1 RFLERQILPNFHRP
15 GEVMKSETA
24 PHAASEPEKD
34 SLHSQPHKI
43 NALRRVLGL
52 IASPGE
58 TFKEIRRRPTWLAPL
73 VIAAAAITVGN
84 IFYYLR
90 ANPDWE
96 QRARARIEQ
105 HEKATGEITPQ
116 DQAEKQIAFSK
127 TLGQGFIVLPIITLP
142 LICFFLAGVYYVC
155 FGMVFLNTPS
165 YKQTLSVV
173 AWSAAAYR
181 VVVTLVLI
189 TVLLVISNDKIK
201 ELDPTPSSLVLSNLG
216 SFLPRT
222 TPAAIKSLAASLDLF
237 TIWFLSLL
245 TIGFTKMAEHESRT
259 NSVLKTGAVVFGLWL
274 VWVFA
279 RAGMAA
285 VF

>member
-1 RFLERQILPNFHRP
+1 
-15 GEVMKSETA
+15 MKSETA

-34 SLHSQPHKI
+34 SQPREFSASK
-43 NALRRVLGL
+43 RVLGL

-84 IFYYLR
+84 IFYYWR
-90 ANPDWE
+90 VNPDWE

-116 DQAEKQIAFSK
+116 DQVEKQVAFSK
-127 TLGQGFIVLPIITLP
+127 ALGRGFIVLPIVTLP

-155 FGMVFLNTPS
+155 FGMTFLSTPS

-181 VVVTLVLI
+181 VVVMLVLI
-189 TVLLVISNDKIK
+189 TVLLVMSHDRIS
-201 ELDPTPSSLVLSNLG
+201 ELDPTPSSLVLSNPG
-216 SFLPRT
+216 AFLPRT

-245 TIGFTKMAEHESRT
+245 TIGFTRMAEHESRT
-259 NSVLKTGAVVFGLWL
+259 NSILKTGAVIFGLWL
-274 VWVFA
+274 AWVFA
-279 RAGMAA
+279 KAGMAA
-285 VF
+285 VSGY